1 MKIKAINPKIS
12 NTKLIVPIDGVI
24 DVDTEGVA
32 EVSAKCAVQL
42 VNNTSDWEY
51 FKSGSEEVE
60 DEQEDETEQ
69 IEEHRSEL
77 KDQLDEMKLSEMKE
91 MAEEAGLPEE
101 EWKKLGSKKLMS
113 AYLLKK
119 FDKAVELEDEEEED
133 EE

>member
-24 DVDTEGVA
+24 NVDTEGVA

-51 FKSGSEEVE
+51 FKSGSEELE
-60 DEQEDETEQ
+60 DEQEGKTEQ

>member
-24 DVDTEGVA
+24 NVDTEGVA

>member
-51 FKSGSEEVE
+51 FKSGSEELE
-60 DEQEDETEQ
+60 DEQGGKTEQ

>member
-12 NTKLIVPIDGVI
+12 NTKLIVPIDGIIV
-24 DVDTEGVA
+24 VDTEGVA

-51 FKSGSEEVE
+51 LKSGSEEVE

>member
-12 NTKLIVPIDGVI
+12 NTKLIVPIDGI
-24 DVDTEGVA
+24 INVDTEGVA

-60 DEQEDETEQ
+60 DEQEDETDQ
-69 IEEHRSEL
+69 VEEHRSEL
-77 KDQLDEMKLSEMKE
+77 KEQLEGMKLSEMKE

-119 FDKAVELEDEEEED
+119 FDKAVELEDEE
-133 EE
+133 